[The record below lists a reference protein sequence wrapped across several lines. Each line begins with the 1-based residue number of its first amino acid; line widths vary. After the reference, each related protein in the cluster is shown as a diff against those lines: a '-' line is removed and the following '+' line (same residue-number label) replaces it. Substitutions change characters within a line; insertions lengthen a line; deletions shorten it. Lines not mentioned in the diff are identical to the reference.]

1 MADGLSRIAHR
12 ASHILWRPVY
22 NLFALLS
29 LALLF
34 VSACSLA
41 EDITPPPGLALTQTA
56 VVTPTPEPG
65 VPQSAPNIA
74 LGAAVYVEHCAA
86 CHGGAGQGDGPLA
99 AQVQGQLP
107 DFTSPEWR
115 RALRPQEAFAV
126 VTQGRIEKTMP
137 PFGNSLSEA
146 ERWNVTAYLFSL
158 SLTPEVLQQAEA
170 VYAAHCM
177 ECHEQSD
184 VSARLSAPD
193 FFAALS
199 ESGLFAFLTESPA
212 ISPHAF
218 ASLSE
223 AERWAASAKVRALG
237 YVTAETAVIP
247 SEGVLNVEG
256 RVTNRTAN
264 APVPDNL
271 PVELYVFEQFTPAG
285 IYTETVSDGEYH
297 FSEVWVKPGQA
308 LIATVVYQGVRYTS
322 RIGQFAGSEARL
334 TLPLEIFET
343 TADASVVQVESWHI
357 FFNLVG
363 PGQVRVGE
371 LMVFSNQGDRA
382 YVGVGGETLEVSL
395 PPGATNL
402 QLQEGALVDR
412 YQITSEGFAYTAPV
426 LPGDQSLS
434 VLFSFDMPL
443 ASSLAFEQVMPYP
456 VRSLNVLVPPDGLK
470 LESDQLTGPQS
481 QDVEGV
487 AYFNYTEKNRPA
499 NNLLRL
505 TLSEASAID
514 LESIWPAAGAL
525 AVMALIGAGWF
536 VWDRRRRQPAP
547 EGVDRAFPA
556 DLIEAM
562 ARLDEEFERGERP
575 AEDYQR
581 RRAQLK
587 AKALGREDL

>member
-1 MADGLSRIAHR
+1 MANR
-12 ASHILWRPVY
+12 ASQFVWRPVY
-22 NLFALLS
+22 NLLALLS

-41 EDITPPPGLALTQTA
+41 EDITPPPGLALTQIA
-56 VVTPTPEPG
+56 AVTPTPEPSA
-65 VPQSAPNIA
+65 PQSAPNTA
-74 LGAAVYVEHCAA
+74 LGAAVYVGHCAA

-115 RALRPQEAFAV
+115 RALQPQEVFATI
-126 VTQGRIEKTMP
+126 TQGRLEKTMP
-137 PFGNSLSEA
+137 PFGDSLSEA

-158 SLTPEVLQQAEA
+158 SLTPEVLQQAGA
-170 VYAAHCM
+170 VYAAQCM
-177 ECHEQSD
+177 ECHEQND

-199 ESGLFAFLTESPA
+199 ETGLFAFLTESPA
-212 ISPHAF
+212 TSPHAF
-218 ASLSE
+218 ASLTE

-237 YVTAETAVIP
+237 YVTAETAVAP
-247 SEGVLNVEG
+247 SEGAIHVEG
-256 RVTNRTAN
+256 TVTNGTAN
-264 APVPDNL
+264 TPLPDNL

-285 IYTETVSDGEYH
+285 IYTETVSDGEYR
-297 FSEVWVKPGQA
+297 FSEVSVKPGQA

-322 RIGQFAGSEARL
+322 RIGQFAGTEARL

-343 TADASVVQVESWHI
+343 TADASVVLVESWHI
-357 FFNLVG
+357 FFNLIG

-371 LMVFSNQGDRA
+371 LMVFSNTGDRA
-382 YVGVGGETLEVSL
+382 YVGVGGATLEVSL
-395 PPGATNL
+395 PPGAANL

-443 ASSLAFEQVMPYP
+443 ASSLAFEQAMRYP
-456 VRSLNVLVPPDGLK
+456 VRSLNVLVPPEGLK
-470 LESDQLTGPQS
+470 LDSDQLIGPQS

-487 AYFNYTEKNRPA
+487 AYFNYTERNRPA
-499 NNLLRL
+499 NARLRL
-505 TLSEASAID
+505 TLDETSAID
-514 LESIWPAAGAL
+514 LESLWPALGAL

-536 VWDRRRRQPAP
+536 VWDRRRRRVVYNAPAP
-547 EGVDRAFPA
+547 ASGDRAFPP
-556 DLIEAM
+556 DLVEAI
-562 ARLDEEFERGERP
+562 ARLDEAFERGESP